1 MVQNATEKQT
11 ETKKKDVE
19 PVERAT
25 SAKFLEDEWERMHAD
40 PLIDFSNIRP
50 PSAEMCWP
58 LSHVRVKRAMNG
70 KGLVGDFSEESY

>member
-58 LSHVRVKRAMNG
+58 LSRVRVKRAMNG
-70 KGLVGDFSEESY
+70 